1 MWRLERRS
9 MSGSGL
15 GGLVASDEGRGDGG
29 GSGVGVGEVDG
40 DRAGGLNGEG
50 KSQ

>member
-9 MSGSGL
+9 M
-15 GGLVASDEGRGDGG
+15 GGLVASDDGRGDEG

-40 DRAGGLNGEG
+40 DEAGGLSGEG
-50 KSQ
+50 GSQ